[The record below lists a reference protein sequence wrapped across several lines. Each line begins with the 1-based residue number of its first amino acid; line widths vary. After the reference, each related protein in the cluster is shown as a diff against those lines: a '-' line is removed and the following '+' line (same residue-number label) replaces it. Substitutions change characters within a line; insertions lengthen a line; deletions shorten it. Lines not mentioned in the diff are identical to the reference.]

1 MVPIYGTCYWIAAGT
16 FRYGAKAETPNF
28 WVILFSVFLQP
39 VQETDRQADRQT
51 CNERGNILITQH
63 CGRLGKV
70 CLSLAFLPA

>member
-1 MVPIYGTCYWIAAGT
+1 MVPIYGTCQWTAAST

-39 VQETDRQADRQT
+39 VQETDRQTD
-51 CNERGNILITQH
+51 CNERGNILITPN
-63 CGRLGKV
+63 CDRLGKV